1 MSCAQYG
8 SAVDSDEGLLNLP
21 GACALAQSRCPVP
34 KRQRE
39 LGPAPAELVDLS
51 IVTTEV

>member
-21 GACALAQSRCPVP
+21 GAQSRCPVP